1 MFYTLHTLKI
11 IQPKLLASE
20 VTAEPED
27 SNAKV
32 EKPEEISLSTTNDN
46 YYIIKVTAEN
56 GNVKTYTIKG

>member
-46 YYIIKVTAEN
+46 YYIIEM
-56 GNVKTYTIKG
+56 